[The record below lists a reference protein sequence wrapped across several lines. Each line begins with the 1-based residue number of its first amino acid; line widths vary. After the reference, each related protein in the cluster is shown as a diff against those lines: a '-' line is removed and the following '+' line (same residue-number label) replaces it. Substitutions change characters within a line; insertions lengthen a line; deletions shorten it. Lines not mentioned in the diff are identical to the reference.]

1 MRNSVPIEIRKYQ
14 KSSIVSKISVPII
27 TVSYIVLTLATILAD
42 FSWAE
47 QSTPGTS
54 QTLDA
59 EQKRFLAVNRLRWI
73 KLPPCFEAAEV
84 LVLDSRDRRIGI
96 MKQESNT
103 SHRRNWISK
112 TVSHQFR
119 IWRLT
124 KSFPTKA
131 LI

>member
-27 TVSYIVLTLATILAD
+27 TVSYIVLTLVTIIGGL
-42 FSWAE
+42 
-47 QSTPGTS
+47 QLGSTPGTS
-54 QTLDA
+54 RALGA

-84 LVLDSRDRRIGI
+84 LVLDSRDRRTGI

>member
-27 TVSYIVLTLATILAD
+27 TVSYIVLTLVTIIGGLQLGA
-42 FSWAE
+42 
-47 QSTPGTS
+47 TPGTS
-54 QTLDA
+54 RALGA

-84 LVLDSRDRRIGI
+84 LVLDSRDRRTGI

>member
-27 TVSYIVLTLATILAD
+27 TVSYIVLTLVTIIGGLQLGATL
-42 FSWAE
+42 
-47 QSTPGTS
+47 GTS
-54 QTLDA
+54 RALGA

>member
-1 MRNSVPIEIRKYQ
+1 MRNFVPIEIRKYQ

-27 TVSYIVLTLATILAD
+27 TVSYIVLTLVTRRTSVGLNSQHQVPLELLA
-42 FSWAE
+42 
-47 QSTPGTS
+47 QSKKS
-54 QTLDA
+54 
-59 EQKRFLAVNRLRWI
+59 FLAVNRLRWI

-84 LVLDSRDRRIGI
+84 LVLDSRDRRTGI